1 LNRQIAHLFGLVLV
15 LFGLLVVFTSRWTI
29 FEAKGLQHQTANR
42 RPLLEE
48 QRVPRGYIYADDG
61 TILARDVRKAY
72 PTGHD
77 ASAKPLERL
86 AFEWSPDGTT
96 ILAVPTEATGHPVVI
111 DPDTG
116 SWKVLDTIFDEQG
129 GASQEWQRASP

>member
-1 LNRQIAHLFGLVLV
+1 MNRQIAHLFALVLV

-61 TILARDVRKAY
+61 TILANFV
-72 PTGHD
+72 
-77 ASAKPLERL
+77 LL
-86 AFEWSPDGTT
+86 ALLLLISDR
-96 ILAVPTEATGHPVVI
+96 ARREAI
-111 DPDTG
+111 
-116 SWKVLDTIFDEQG
+116 S
-129 GASQEWQRASP
+129 